1 MPNSDLTL
9 TNGGVGEGLSAE
21 FDRSDPR
28 MREVVC
34 TDRMASV
41 RAAWLSEEYQR
52 LLSLHGLL
60 LHKNRDTT

>member
-9 TNGGVGEGLSAE
+9 TNGEVGEGLSAE

-28 MREVVC
+28 TREVVC
-34 TDRMASV
+34 AGRMASV
-41 RAAWLSEEYQR
+41 RTAWLSEEYQR